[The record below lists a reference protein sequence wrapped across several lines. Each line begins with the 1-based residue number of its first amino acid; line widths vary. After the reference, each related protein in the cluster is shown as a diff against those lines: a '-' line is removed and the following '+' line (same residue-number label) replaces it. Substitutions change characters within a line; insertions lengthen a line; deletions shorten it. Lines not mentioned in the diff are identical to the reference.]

1 MKELLEG
8 IPRYWVAVVHKGF
21 SNHTAEQKI

>member
-1 MKELLEG
+1 MKELLEET
-8 IPRYWVAVVHKGF
+8 PRYWIAVVHKGF